1 MWGRRKRM
9 STRRER
15 GGEGGKVGGKVGG
28 GGQLTWKRN
37 HAY

>member
-15 GGEGGKVGGKVGG
+15 GGEGGKVGG